1 MSLYSRSG
9 FDIVK
14 AFKLVVNRSNAVV
27 NLGLVDLSCAIV
39 VCDVD
44 DTDCPIIYA
53 SDAFGYLPGYN
64 ADEVKGRNCRF
75 LQAPDGR
82 VEAGSVREFTDNEA
96 VYKMKQ
102 MVDDRR
108 EIQQHLVNYRK
119 TGQPFV
125 NVVTLVPI
133 PWEDTEIRY
142 IVGFQTDADGAFG
155 EVDRFRTVTTQAKHI
170 NTPGSSRI
178 APIDLQHDETRSN
191 DGVSMLLRRHLL
203 QLDHQSGWVD
213 RQFFKML
220 INNSDDVIQILS
232 LKGVFFYVSPSCTP
246 ILGYDPA
253 ELIEKS
259 LSTICHPSD
268 LVLVMR
274 ALRDAKVNSPVSLLF
289 RIRSKKEGFIWFESR
304 GSLCREKAGARGFVI
319 MAGRKRPV
327 FSLKVSDLD
336 ANGGLSDH
344 EFWSKISSSGIFLF
358 VSKRSRSILDL
369 PTESLIG
376 MRMQDLIQDQS
387 TSFLESSLE
396 VAKRG
401 NISMSI
407 HYFRHGKQGGRAVR
421 VQAIFYPGDSPPGGK
436 ASFLLAQ
443 VRVMTASTQSNSSTP
458 GLSTPP
464 GQGSIRQ
471 ANMGPAAQNLERDL
485 FDDLAA
491 EDTNW
496 QFMVRELERNNQNL
510 AAELATLLNKE
521 KRRNRA
527 RTGDSLPEGCAN
539 CHTKTSPEWRRG
551 PSGKRDLCNRCGI
564 RWAKQSKRP
573 AED

>member
-27 NLGLVDLSCAIV
+27 DLGLVDLSCAFV
-39 VCDVD
+39 VCDVH
-44 DTDCPIIYA
+44 DTDYPIIYA
-53 SDAFGYLPGYN
+53 SDAFGYLTGYN

-82 VEAGSVREFTDNEA
+82 VEAGSIREFTDNEA
-96 VYKMKQ
+96 VHRMKQ
-102 MVDDRR
+102 MVHDRK
-108 EIQQHLVNYRK
+108 EVQQHLVNYRK

-142 IVGFQTDADGAFG
+142 IIGFQADPYGAFG
-155 EVDRFRTVTTQAKHI
+155 EVDRFRTVTMQIDQTNA
-170 NTPGSSRI
+170 SDLSRT

-191 DGVSMLLRRHLL
+191 DGVSMLLQQHLL
-203 QLDHQSGWVD
+203 QLEHQSSWD
-213 RQFFKML
+213 EQQLFKML

-232 LKGVFFYVSPSCTP
+232 LKGVFLYVCPSCKP
-246 ILGYDPA
+246 VLGYDPA
-253 ELIEKS
+253 ELVEKS
-259 LSTICHPSD
+259 LSTLCHPSD

-289 RIRSKKEGFIWFESR
+289 RIRSKEQGFIWFESR
-304 GSLCREKAGARGFVI
+304 GSLCRANTGARGFVV
-319 MAGRKRPV
+319 MSGRKRPV
-327 FSLKVSDLD
+327 FSLKISDLD

-344 EFWSKISSSGIFLF
+344 EFWSKISTSGIFLF

-376 MRMQDLIQDQS
+376 MRIQDLVQDQS
-387 TSFLESSLE
+387 TSFLENSLE
-396 VAKRG
+396 VAKQG
-401 NISMSI
+401 NICMSI
-407 HYFRHGKQGGRAVR
+407 HYFRDGHQGRRAVR
-421 VQAIFYPGDSPPGGK
+421 VQIIFYPGDSSLGGK

-458 GLSTPP
+458 GVSTPS
-464 GQGSIRQ
+464 GQGSVGQ
-471 ANMGPAAQNLERDL
+471 AKVGSTGQNPERDL

-510 AAELATLLNKE
+510 AAELATLLYKE

-527 RTGDSLPEGCAN
+527 RTGDALPEGCAN

-551 PSGKRDLCNRCGI
+551 PSGQRDLCNRCGI

-573 AED
+573 TKD